1 MASNT
6 VTSETKL
13 MHYLDLE
20 EYGYDEVPDERK
32 QDAKEEVADYLL
44 NETLRFLSK
53 GTSPVKGEGR
63 FRILNQKYAKNE
75 KGGVRT
81 ANLELEGDLKDS
93 LISKPADGS
102 FIKYGHKGT
111 QVPKA
116 DGHNQLSEKAQTWA
130 VSSGHP
136 KRRYIPNDGQTFVSE
151 ITNEIRAIINDF
163 KPTLSSTSEEDVDI
177 TAFIDSNTN
186 QDLNISETQENE
198 NNTFVGIDDLFGDD
212 AIEALLLDAIRRGR

>member
-6 VTSETKL
+6 VTSDGKL

-20 EYGYDEVPDERK
+20 EYGFNDIPLGRR

-81 ANLELEGDLKDS
+81 SNLELEGDLKDS
-93 LISKPADGS
+93 LISKPADGA
-102 FIKYGHKGT
+102 FIKYGHKGP

-116 DGHNQLSEKAQTWA
+116 DGHNQLSTKAKTWA
-130 VSSGHP
+130 AASGHP
-136 KRRYIPNDGQTFVSE
+136 KRRYIPNDGQKFVSE
-151 ITNEIRAIINDF
+151 ITNEIKAIISDF
-163 KPTLSSTSEEDVDI
+163 TPTLSSNSEDDVDV
-177 TAFIDSNTN
+177 TAFINND
-186 QDLNISETQENE
+186 ISETQENDNE
-198 NNTFVGIDDLFGDD
+198 VFVGIDDLFGDD
-212 AIEALLLDAIRRGR
+212 ALEALLLDAIRKGN